1 VYCTDC
7 PICLLVQ
14 TRPAFDLIFKKE
26 KRYSIRCQPEP
37 PDAACVRFDFDLIPV
52 QEVVQVGDGFPGG
65 HDEIALG
72 DAAFKQ
78 RRKGIHG
85 PYGFFAENAQFVQ
98 PGLMLE
104 YQFIQA
110 RPGAPE
116 GLSMGGQNQHI
127 IRQVVFEPLQ

>member
-1 VYCTDC
+1 M
-7 PICLLVQ
+7 
-14 TRPAFDLIFKKE
+14 
-26 KRYSIRCQPEP
+26 
-37 PDAACVRFDFDLIPV
+37 
-52 QEVVQVGDGFPGG
+52 GDGFYGS

-78 RRKGIHG
+78 RWKGIHG
-85 PYGFFAENAQFVQ
+85 PNGFLAEDAQFVQ

-116 GLSMGGQNQHI
+116 GFSMGG
-127 IRQVVFEPLQ
+127 RGSTRPCSRWAMRSSSVKVVGVPCSP